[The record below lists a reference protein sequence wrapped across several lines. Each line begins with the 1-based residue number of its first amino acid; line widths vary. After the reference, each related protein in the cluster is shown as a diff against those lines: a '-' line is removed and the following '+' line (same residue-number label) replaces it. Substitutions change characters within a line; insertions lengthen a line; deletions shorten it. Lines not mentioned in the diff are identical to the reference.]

1 MAIMNRMRENTKIML
16 MILVVAFMLTIIIDW
31 GMGGFQS
38 GSARRGV
45 IATVNGD
52 DITLDQYNEYY
63 QNELAAYR
71 EQYGADPEGYQ
82 SNQLENRVFDGL
94 VQQLLIKDVLEK
106 LDLRITD
113 AELTEEIFNNPPDI
127 LRNNEAFQDSATGQF
142 DMARYQQAL
151 NNPSADQ
158 FWLEVENYLRSSLP
172 MQKLASMLSSTQVV
186 TDADAQFEFMKTNS
200 KVKVNYIFYNVALF
214 ANTVAEPGEQEINA
228 YYNAHKADYKVA
240 EKRVLD
246 YILLELKATS
256 ADSQAVLDQAQ
267 DILEQL
273 KSGASFEELARLY
286 SQDTGSAEKGGD
298 LGFFNSAA
306 MVKPFADAAFA
317 AKKGEVVGP
326 VVTQFGLHIIKVE
339 DRKKENG
346 EEQVK
351 ARHILLKVEP
361 SPATREAMREEA
373 EYIAE
378 YSKETGF
385 RTVVAAESL
394 TVSQTPPF
402 EKNAYIPGIGMETR
416 VNNFAW
422 RSKVGNISQ
431 VFNLD
436 QGFLVAA
443 LAEVQAEH
451 VKKLQ
456 DVKAEII
463 TAVKNEKSLAAAQ
476 ERAQKALDNIK
487 AGTPF
492 DQVAAQDSL
501 SVQETDYFTM
511 SGYVP
516 KVGKEPEFTGAAF
529 ALNPGDFSQPIKGA
543 RGYYLLQVVDKQ
555 EVNMQEFESQKEDL
569 KLQLAA
575 RYKQQ
580 IFGQWYEDVKKKAD
594 IKDYREMYF

>member
-214 ANTVAEPGEQEINA
+214 ANTVAEPGEQEINT